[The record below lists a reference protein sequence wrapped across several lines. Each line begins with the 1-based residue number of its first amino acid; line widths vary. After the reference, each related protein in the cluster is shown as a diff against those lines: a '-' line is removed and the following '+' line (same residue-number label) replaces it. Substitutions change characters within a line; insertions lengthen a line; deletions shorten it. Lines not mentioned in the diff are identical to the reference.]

1 MDASPLFP
9 RVLPAGDSAFCV
21 VFGDRIAP
29 DLHDRVL
36 AFVEAVRARRLAGV
50 VDVVPAYCS
59 VTVYVEPSILEDQGI
74 EDHLSRLAAQPHP
87 GPSCA
92 GHSIEIP
99 VCYGGEFGPDLID
112 VSGASRLTPE
122 SVVSLHASVEYRVY
136 MVGFSPGFP
145 YLGSLPEAIAVPRLA
160 TPRTK
165 VPPGSVGLAGSQ
177 TGIYPQA
184 TPGGWRIIGRTPL
197 RLYHPDRLRPFLLSA
212 GDRVWFA
219 PITPE
224 EFERLLTS
232 THADH

>member
-1 MDASPLFP
+1 MDATPLFP
-9 RVLPAGDSAFCV
+9 RVLPVGDSAFCV
-21 VFGDRIAP
+21 EFGDCIAP

-36 AFVEAVRARRLAGV
+36 AFEEAVRVRRLAGV
-50 VDVVPAYCS
+50 VEVVPAYCS
-59 VTVYVEPSILEDQGI
+59 VTVYIDPYFLDDQGI
-74 EDHLSRLAAQPHP
+74 GDRLSRLAAESHP
-87 GPSCA
+87 APSCA
-92 GHSIEIP
+92 GRLIEIP
-99 VCYGGEFGPDLID
+99 VCYGGEFGPDLDD
-112 VSGASRLTPE
+112 VSADSRLEPE

-145 YLGSLPEAIAVPRLA
+145 YLGSLPEEIAVPRLA

-165 VPPGSVGLAGSQ
+165 VPPGSVGLAGKQ

-197 RLYHPDRLRPFLLSA
+197 RLYNPDRPRPFLLSA
-212 GDRVWFA
+212 GDRVRFA